1 MIITDDIQ
9 ITIHLTLR
17 RLIEE
22 KSKRD
27 NIKFTGCQLAH
38 ALGMPR
44 SMITKLTHPDKNK
57 RVTNPRIDTLIK
69 IIEFFKADGFSI
81 TLEDLLGLGTK
92 TISVKKQLLPKNRL
106 TTVTVYSLDE
116 TDKKL
121 GEVDIK
127 ISNKYKDVIGLCARK
142 DIKPFFKAGS
152 IFIVDPKAK
161 LENDTL
167 IAIKMPDSSH
177 TQIKKYCVHK
187 NKIIL
192 KSLDENEQDISLMQT
207 TSIKIIGVIVQVNA
221 NT

>member
-17 RLIEE
+17 KLIEE

-27 NIKFTGCQLAH
+27 NVKFTGCQLAH

-44 SMITKLTHPDKNK
+44 SMITKLTHPDKTK

-69 IIEFFKADGFSI
+69 IIEFFKTDGFNI
-81 TLEDLLGLGTK
+81 TLEDLLGLK
-92 TISVKKQLLPKNRL
+92 TINVRNQLLPKNQL
-106 TTVTVYSLDE
+106 TTITIYSLDE

-121 GEVDIK
+121 GQIELK
-127 ISNKYKDVIGLCARK
+127 ISTKYKNLIGLCASK

-152 IFIVDPKAK
+152 IFIVDLNAK
-161 LENDTL
+161 LETDTL
-167 IAIKMPDSSH
+167 VAIKLPDSNQI
-177 TQIKKYCVHK
+177 QIKKYFLHK

-192 KSLDENEQDISLMQT
+192 KSLDENEQDIPLMPT
-207 TSIKIIGVIVQVNA
+207 SSIKVIGVIVHVNA